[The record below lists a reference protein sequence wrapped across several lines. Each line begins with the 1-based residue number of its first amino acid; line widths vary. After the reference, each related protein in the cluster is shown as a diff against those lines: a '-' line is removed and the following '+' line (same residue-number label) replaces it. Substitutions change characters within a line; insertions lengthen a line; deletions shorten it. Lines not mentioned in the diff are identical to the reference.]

1 MRVVAAGAVLLVALS
16 ACGSNDQTASTTT
29 EAVAGCAHVVG
40 ATITAAGDGYEIS
53 ATVSSTETGWDK
65 YADAWEVRDPAGI
78 VLAERVLAHPHE
90 TEQPFTRS
98 LSGISIPAG
107 VDSVTI
113 AAHDSVLGFCGD
125 TFTLEVPQQ

>member
-1 MRVVAAGAVLLVALS
+1 MRVVAAAVLLLVALA
-16 ACGSNDQTASTTT
+16 ACGTDDESVATT
-29 EAVAGCAHVVG
+29 ETAAGCAHVIG
-40 ATITAAGDGYEIS
+40 ATITAAGDGYEIA

-65 YADAWEVRDPAGI
+65 YADAWEVRDPGGV

-98 LSGISIPAG
+98 LSGVSIPAG
-107 VDSVTI
+107 TDTVTI